1 MNHRI
6 TAIGLALLIGL
17 AGPANASNIAPDH
30 QAVEIVATPE
40 ARLAAQA
47 VLADPHGEFQYEMS
61 NGRRQQRPPPE
72 RDDLGPD
79 AHHALRPPRADPDA
93 ARRPG
98 TFCLRRRPLR
108 AALRAGR
115 PRPALR
121 REPEPA
127 RGTGLK
133 NPRRAVTTGAAAR
146 R

>member
-6 TAIGLALLIGL
+6 TSIGLALLISL
-17 AGPANASNIAPDH
+17 AGSACASTIDLDR

-47 VLADPHGEFQYEMS
+47 VLADPYGEYQYAMS
-61 NGRRQQRPPPE
+61 NGRRLSVTTSGQTLIVQ
-72 RDDLGPD
+72 
-79 AHHALRPPRADPDA
+79 LRAPRADPAA

-98 TFCLRRRPLR
+98 AFCLQRRPLR

-115 PRPALR
+115 RRPALR

-127 RGTGLK
+127 RGAGLRSL
-133 NPRRAVTTGAAAR
+133 RRAITSDAVAR
-146 R
+146 